1 MATPTPAATS
11 ATFMVISN
19 GAALGTG
26 PGNVNQLCMFRTNNT
41 LAELETAGYFN
52 NVALDGLLKIGDII
66 ISQYDADGT
75 TGMTMHIVSG
85 GNGTTDITLTQ
96 TDLA

>member
-1 MATPTPAATS
+1 MATPTPAATAAS
-11 ATFMVISN
+11 FMVIAN
-19 GAALGTG
+19 GAALGTA

-52 NVALDGLLKIGDII
+52 NVALDGLLKIGDVI

-75 TGMTMHIVSG
+75 TGVTMHIVSAG
-85 GNGTTDITLTQ
+85 DGTTDITLTQ
-96 TDLA
+96 NDLA